1 MKPLPVAEFAKIV
14 GGQALNCDGLN
25 ITGFAWDSRLVQ
37 PGDLF
42 MAIKGENVD
51 GHDYVP
57 KALKAGAAA
66 SLVEREIEGPQ
77 ILVPNLVEA
86 LAEYGRHYR
95 DTFSGPVVG
104 ITDSVG
110 KTLTKEFAA
119 AALSCLG
126 PVLKNPGN
134 RNSEYTSPLIWA
146 ELTPEHKAVVT
157 EMAMRG
163 FGQIAHLA
171 TIAKPTIGLITN
183 IGYSHIEMVGSR
195 EGIARAKSELLE
207 ALPEGAPAIL
217 WQGDLFLD
225 VLKRRCKGPVR
236 TFGFTEDADC
246 QITALNVNGWHSCEM
261 SGTIDGVAFRA
272 HLPAV
277 GQHIA
282 LDAAAGLLAAVTAGA
297 PLAEAAA
304 GLAKAEIPAMRMEII
319 EFQGGT
325 IVMDAYNSSPPSL
338 LSALE
343 TLVSVPCTGRRL
355 AVVGEM
361 KELGDYSEEAHR
373 SIGWALANAKLDK
386 VLFIG
391 TPTLFSMEDYVKA
404 GGSPS
409 DMGMANSLEDVAEF
423 LKQIGEGDIVLVKG
437 SRGLELEK
445 ALAILGVETCH

>member
-1 MKPLPVAEFAKIV
+1 MKPLSVIEFAKIV
-14 GGQALNCDGLN
+14 GGQTINCEGLEL
-25 ITGFAWDSRLVQ
+25 TGFAWDSRMVD

-42 MAIKGENVD
+42 LAIKGENVD
-51 GHDYVP
+51 GHQYVG
-57 KALKAGAAA
+57 KALAAGATA

-77 ILVPNLVEA
+77 VLVPNLVEA

-95 DTFSGPVVG
+95 DTFKGPVIG
-104 ITDSVG
+104 ITGSVG

-119 AALSCLG
+119 AALFCLG

-134 RNSEYTSPLIWA
+134 HNSEYTSPLIWA
-146 ELTPEHKAVVT
+146 ELTSEHKSVVT

-171 TIAKPTIGLITN
+171 SIAKPTIGLITN

-207 ALPEGAPAIL
+207 ALPENGPAIL
-217 WQGDLFLD
+217 WQGDLFLE
-225 VLKRRCKGPVR
+225 VMKRRCPGLVR
-236 TFGFTEDADC
+236 TFGFTDDADC
-246 QITALNVNGWHSCEM
+246 RIVSLETDGWHSSVM
-261 SGTIDGVAFRA
+261 SGLIDGSPFEA

-297 PLAEAAA
+297 PILRAAE
-304 GLAKAEIPAMRMEII
+304 GLANAEMPAMRMEII

-325 IVMDAYNSSPPSL
+325 IVMDAYNSSPPSF

-343 TLVSVPCTGRRL
+343 TLVSMPCSGRKL

-361 KELGDYSEEAHR
+361 KELGAYSEEAHR
-373 SIGWALANAKLDK
+373 SVGWALANAKIDK
-386 VLFIG
+386 VLFYG

-404 GGSPS
+404 GGSAS

-423 LKQIGEGDIVLVKG
+423 LKQIGEGDMVLVKG

-445 ALAILGVETCH
+445 ALAILGVESCH